1 MDGIPGATAEAVAAG
16 DRLAVAQSGRPS
28 DEGRRMSQTTE
39 QAESTDIDIAEILA
53 RIPHRYP
60 FLLVDRAEDYNAH
73 KSIVG
78 IKCVTVNEPFFQG
91 HFPGNP
97 VMPGV
102 LIIEALA
109 QTGAVLM
116 SKSLEVDTEGKTIF
130 FMSVDNARFRTPVRP
145 GDVLRMEVE
154 VLRARS
160 SIFKFKGVAKVGDK
174 VAAEVEFAAMVVE
187 TGPKA

>member
-1 MDGIPGATAEAVAAG
+1 MAVAHG
-16 DRLAVAQSGRPS
+16 GRPRG
-28 DEGRRMSQTTE
+28 EGQTMSENTE
-39 QAESTDIDIAEILA
+39 QTVQTDIDIAEILA

-60 FLLVDRAEDYNAH
+60 FLLVDRAEAYNPGQ
-73 KSIVG
+73 SIVG
-78 IKCVTVNEPFFQG
+78 IKCVTINEPFFQG

-130 FMSVDNARFRTPVRP
+130 FMSVDNARFRNPVRP
-145 GDVLRMEVE
+145 GDVIRMEVE
-154 VLRARS
+154 VVRS
-160 SIFKFKGVAKVGDK
+160 RSTIFKFKGVAKVGDK
-174 VAAEVEFAAMVVE
+174 VAAEAEFAAMVVE
-187 TGPKA
+187 TPKA